1 MKKFLLILSLISIFS
16 CGIKEDTNKGN
27 RLVLVGNSYYV
38 YYDDEVIEIPS
49 GTYLTKDTKV
59 DDYFFSFMGKQI
71 KDEKKLL
78 VDLTKYFPHGIT
90 DIQRG
95 SKPSN
100 YTELPT
106 YEVNGK
112 TMVDSVKLANLLA
125 GQDGEGLINSELSTD
140 IIDVKSGDEV
150 DPNVS
155 LEGKKVE
162 ILNAN
167 GIPGFAK
174 ELGDALVNNLKM
186 QYNAE
191 NYGKASNFTYIVNHK
206 LTDQELSKFINS
218 LNFKYI
224 KVLDDPNLKPDSDVV
239 LITGNDEKVNYP
251 INILTKNGSTELQNM
266 LEGYKVVVKKDENVT
281 DGVVIKYNK
290 EDILIAKKLQS
301 ILNDAKLEEDNS
313 IKQGLIIQS
322 SR

>member
-140 IIDVKSGDEV
+140 IIDVKNGDEV

-191 NYGKASNFTYIVNHK
+191 NHGKPSNFTYIVNHK

>member
-27 RLVLVGNSYYV
+27 RLVLVGNSYYI

-106 YEVNGK
+106 YKVNGK
-112 TMVDSVKLANLLA
+112 TMVDSVKLADLLA

-140 IIDVKSGDEV
+140 IIDVKNGDEV

-191 NYGKASNFTYIVNHK
+191 NYGKPSNFTYIVNHK
-206 LTDQELSKFINS
+206 LTDQELSKLINS

-266 LEGYKVVVKKDENVT
+266 LEGYKVVVKKDENVA